1 MWPTWLNYLISN
13 TRRCC
18 TQSGTFAFSLF
29 VQIRERGD
37 VVKWQLSP
45 QFSSVFHLR
54 RGGKKTDKQV
64 VSSSVSYFSFLQ
76 LTAPKSQV
84 WLELDSS
91 LYQVTQHPPSLH
103 SSIST
108 WPTQPLFPFIS
119 LRAGFISGC
128 PSVFELRCN
137 QSPCPPLYSA
147 CSLSLKQTAQAL
159 SWCLF
164 LFIIVPFLFLP
175 QPFLNLFFFLSVNKT
190 LSACLCSFCC
200 AAHCSI
206 KAFVGLPPLWCG
218 ETEMHKDK
226 LELCGAGS
234 HDVTVHSER
243 SVSSCCC
250 WGAS

>member
-45 QFSSVFHLR
+45 HFSSVFHLR
-54 RGGKKTDKQV
+54 RGEKTDKQV

-128 PSVFELRCN
+128 PSVSELRCN

-147 CSLSLKQTAQAL
+147 CSLSLSQTD
-159 SWCLF
+159 STG
-164 LFIIVPFLFLP
+164 IVMVPFPLHNCSLP
-175 QPFLNLFFFLSVNKT
+175 LPSSAFSQSPFFPLRQQNAISV
-190 LSACLCSFCC
+190 
-200 AAHCSI
+200 
-206 KAFVGLPPLWCG
+206 FV
-218 ETEMHKDK
+218 
-226 LELCGAGS
+226 
-234 HDVTVHSER
+234 
-243 SVSSCCC
+243 
-250 WGAS
+250 

>member
-1 MWPTWLNYLISN
+1 MLLSGSCRLNSP
-13 TRRCC
+13 
-18 TQSGTFAFSLF
+18 LF
-29 VQIRERGD
+29 FTCE
-37 VVKWQLSP
+37 
-45 QFSSVFHLR
+45 
-54 RGGKKTDKQV
+54 GGKKTDKQV

-119 LRAGFISGC
+119 LPAGFISGC
-128 PSVFELRCN
+128 PSVSELRCN

-147 CSLSLKQTAQAL
+147 CSLSLFLKQTAQAL

-175 QPFLNLFFFLSVNKT
+175 QPFLCFSQSPFFPLRQQNAISV
-190 LSACLCSFCC
+190 
-200 AAHCSI
+200 
-206 KAFVGLPPLWCG
+206 FV
-218 ETEMHKDK
+218 
-226 LELCGAGS
+226 
-234 HDVTVHSER
+234 
-243 SVSSCCC
+243 
-250 WGAS
+250 